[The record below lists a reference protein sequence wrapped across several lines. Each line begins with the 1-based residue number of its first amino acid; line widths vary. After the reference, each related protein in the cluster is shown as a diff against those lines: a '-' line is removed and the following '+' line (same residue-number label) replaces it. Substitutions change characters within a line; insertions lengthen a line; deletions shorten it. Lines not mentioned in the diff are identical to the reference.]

1 MMDPNTVTDALKRYN
16 DFLEGLV
23 YIDEKQADLP
33 LAKGKWSTK
42 QVISHMYGWDL
53 YLLETVL
60 PSALIKKAVSFPSHN
75 EFNARSLISTEA
87 FTIKKLIE
95 QSIHLR
101 NRLLNE
107 LKMEKYTLILDK
119 PLTVNGISHCPNT
132 GSQYT
137 LAYLMYEFADHDNY
151 HSRQIIDFMKLQ
163 SK

>member
-16 DFLEGLV
+16 DFLEELV
-23 YIDEKQADLP
+23 FLDEKQADLP

-60 PSALIKKAVSFPSHN
+60 PSALSKKAVSFPSHD
-75 EFNARSLISTEA
+75 EFNARSLKETEA
-87 FTIKKLIE
+87 FCFKNLIE

-119 PLTVNGISHCPNT
+119 PLMVNGISHCPNT
-132 GSQYT
+132 CTPYT
-137 LAYLMYEFADHDNY
+137 LAYLMYEFAEHDNQ
-151 HSRQIIDFMKLQ
+151 HSRQIIDFLTLQ
-163 SK
+163 AK